1 MIKLKEKRILIIW
14 LVKIL
19 IVATSIMVTTKIN
32 LSLVA
37 TLTLIIVSDG
47 MMLLLNVKR
56 GYREWIHV
64 AYVFL
69 LAVNSIFE
77 LNGEY
82 RYTVV
87 ISQLVLF
94 LAYFVIS
101 NIEMQEIEEK

>member
-1 MIKLKEKRILIIW
+1 MKEKRILIIW

-19 IVATSIMVTTKIN
+19 IVSISIMVDTKIN
-32 LSLVA
+32 LSLVS
-37 TLTLIIVSDG
+37 TIIIAVDG
-47 MMLLLNVKR
+47 MMIIMNGKKE
-56 GYREWIHV
+56 YREWVHV
-64 AYVFL
+64 AYVFM

-82 RYTVV
+82 RFIIV

-94 LAYFVIS
+94 LAYFVIA

>member
-1 MIKLKEKRILIIW
+1 MKEKRILIIW
-14 LVKIL
+14 LVKII
-19 IVATSIMVTTKIN
+19 IVSISVMVTTKIN

-37 TLTLIIVSDG
+37 TLIIGLDG
-47 MMLLLNVKR
+47 MIMIMNGKKE
-56 GYREWIHV
+56 YIEWIHV
-64 AYVFL
+64 AYVFM

-82 RYTVV
+82 RFTIV

-94 LAYFVIS
+94 LAYFVIA

>member
-1 MIKLKEKRILIIW
+1 MKGKRILIIW

-19 IVATSIMVTTKIN
+19 IVSISVMVATKIN

-37 TLTLIIVSDG
+37 TLIIGLDG
-47 MMLLLNVKR
+47 IIMIMNGKKE
-56 GYREWIHV
+56 YIEWIHV
-64 AYVFL
+64 AYVFM

-82 RYTVV
+82 RFTIV

-94 LAYFVIS
+94 LAYFVIA

>member
-1 MIKLKEKRILIIW
+1 MKEKRILIIW
-14 LVKIL
+14 LVKII
-19 IVATSIMVTTKIN
+19 IVSISIMVTTKIN

-37 TLTLIIVSDG
+37 TLIIAVDG
-47 MMLLLNVKR
+47 MVMIMNGKKE
-56 GYREWIHV
+56 YREWIHV

-77 LNGEY
+77 MQEEY
-82 RYTVV
+82 RFTIV

>member
-1 MIKLKEKRILIIW
+1 MKEKRILIIW

-19 IVATSIMVTTKIN
+19 IVVISIMVTTKIN

-37 TLTLIIVSDG
+37 TIIIAVDG
-47 MMLLLNVKR
+47 MMIIMNGKKE
-56 GYREWIHV
+56 YREWVHV
-64 AYVFL
+64 AYVFM

-82 RYTVV
+82 RFIIV

-94 LAYFVIS
+94 LAYFVTS
-101 NIEMQEIEEK
+101 NIEMKEIEEK

>member
-1 MIKLKEKRILIIW
+1 MLIIW

-19 IVATSIMVTTKIN
+19 IVTISIMVATKIN
-32 LSLVA
+32 LSLPA
-37 TLTLIIVSDG
+37 TLIIGCDG
-47 MMLLLNVKR
+47 MIIIMNGKKE
-56 GYREWIHV
+56 YREWIHV

-77 LNGEY
+77 MQEEY
-82 RYTVV
+82 RFTIV

>member
-1 MIKLKEKRILIIW
+1 MKEKRILIIW
-14 LVKIL
+14 IVKIL
-19 IVATSIMVTTKIN
+19 IVSISIMVTTKIN

-37 TLTLIIVSDG
+37 TLIIVLDG
-47 MMLLLNVKR
+47 MIMIMNGKKE
-56 GYREWIHV
+56 YIEWIHV

-94 LAYFVIS
+94 LAYFMIS

>member
-1 MIKLKEKRILIIW
+1 MKEKRILIIW

-19 IVATSIMVTTKIN
+19 IVSISVMVATKIN

-37 TLTLIIVSDG
+37 TIIIAVDG
-47 MMLLLNVKR
+47 MMIIMNGKKE
-56 GYREWIHV
+56 YREWVHV
-64 AYVFL
+64 AYVFM

-77 LNGEY
+77 MNGEY
-82 RYTVV
+82 RFIIV

-94 LAYFVIS
+94 LAYFVIA

>member
-19 IVATSIMVTTKIN
+19 IVVISIMVTTKIN

-37 TLTLIIVSDG
+37 TLIIVSDG
-47 MMLLLNVKR
+47 MIMIMNGKKE
-56 GYREWIHV
+56 YREWIHV

-101 NIEMQEIEEK
+101 NIEMKEIEEK

>member
-14 LVKIL
+14 LVKII
-19 IVATSIMVTTKIN
+19 IVSISIMVTTKIN

-37 TLTLIIVSDG
+37 TLIIAVDG
-47 MMLLLNVKR
+47 MVMIMNGKKE
-56 GYREWIHV
+56 YREWVHV
-64 AYVFL
+64 AYVFM

-82 RYTVV
+82 RFIIV

-94 LAYFVIS
+94 LAYFVIA

>member
-1 MIKLKEKRILIIW
+1 MKEKRILIIW

-19 IVATSIMVTTKIN
+19 IVVISIMVTTKIN

-37 TLTLIIVSDG
+37 TIIIAVDG
-47 MMLLLNVKR
+47 MMIIMNGKKE
-56 GYREWIHV
+56 YREWVHV
-64 AYVFL
+64 AYVFM

-82 RYTVV
+82 RFIIV

-94 LAYFVIS
+94 LAYFVIA
-101 NIEMQEIEEK
+101 NIEMQEIGEK

>member
-1 MIKLKEKRILIIW
+1 MKEKRILIIW

-19 IVATSIMVTTKIN
+19 IVSISVMVATKIN

-37 TLTLIIVSDG
+37 TIIIAVDG
-47 MMLLLNVKR
+47 MMIIMNGKKE
-56 GYREWIHV
+56 YREWVHV
-64 AYVFL
+64 AYVFM

-82 RYTVV
+82 RFIIV

-94 LAYFVIS
+94 LAYFVIA
-101 NIEMQEIEEK
+101 NIEMQEIEGK

>member
-19 IVATSIMVTTKIN
+19 IVVISIMVTTKIN

-37 TLTLIIVSDG
+37 TLIIVSDG
-47 MMLLLNVKR
+47 MIMIMNGKKE
-56 GYREWIHV
+56 YREWIHV

-77 LNGEY
+77 MQGEY
-82 RYTVV
+82 RFTIV

>member
-1 MIKLKEKRILIIW
+1 MLIIW

-19 IVATSIMVTTKIN
+19 IVSISVMVATKIN

-37 TLTLIIVSDG
+37 TLIIGCDG

-64 AYVFL
+64 AYVFM

-82 RYTVV
+82 RFTIV

-94 LAYFVIS
+94 LAYFVIA

>member
-1 MIKLKEKRILIIW
+1 MKGKRILIIW
-14 LVKIL
+14 LVKII
-19 IVATSIMVTTKIN
+19 IVAISVMVATKIN

-37 TLTLIIVSDG
+37 TIIIAVDG
-47 MMLLLNVKR
+47 MMIIMNGKKE
-56 GYREWIHV
+56 YREWVHV
-64 AYVFL
+64 AYVFM

-82 RYTVV
+82 RFIIV

-94 LAYFVIS
+94 LAYFVIA

>member
-1 MIKLKEKRILIIW
+1 MKEKRILIIW

-19 IVATSIMVTTKIN
+19 IVVISIMVTTKIN

-37 TLTLIIVSDG
+37 TLIIVLDG
-47 MMLLLNVKR
+47 MIMIMNGKKE
-56 GYREWIHV
+56 YIEWIHV

-82 RYTVV
+82 RYTIV

-101 NIEMQEIEEK
+101 NIEMKEIEEK

>member
-1 MIKLKEKRILIIW
+1 MKEKRILIIW

-19 IVATSIMVTTKIN
+19 IVVISIMVTTKIN

-37 TLTLIIVSDG
+37 TLIIVSDG
-47 MMLLLNVKR
+47 MIMIMNGKKE
-56 GYREWIHV
+56 YREWIHV

-77 LNGEY
+77 MQGEY
-82 RYTVV
+82 RFTIV

>member
-14 LVKIL
+14 LVKII
-19 IVATSIMVTTKIN
+19 IVSISIMVTTKIN

-37 TLTLIIVSDG
+37 TLIIAVDG
-47 MMLLLNVKR
+47 MVMIMNGKKE
-56 GYREWIHV
+56 YREWVHV
-64 AYVFL
+64 AYVFM

-77 LNGEY
+77 MQGEY
-82 RYTVV
+82 RFTVV

-94 LAYFVIS
+94 LAYFVIA

>member
-1 MIKLKEKRILIIW
+1 MKGKRILIIW

-19 IVATSIMVTTKIN
+19 IVSISVMVATKIN

-37 TLTLIIVSDG
+37 TLIIGLDG
-47 MMLLLNVKR
+47 IIMIMNGKKE
-56 GYREWIHV
+56 YIEWIHV
-64 AYVFL
+64 AYVFM

-82 RYTVV
+82 RFIIV

-94 LAYFVIS
+94 LAYFVIA

>member
-1 MIKLKEKRILIIW
+1 MKGKRILIIW

-19 IVATSIMVTTKIN
+19 IVSISVMVATKIN

-37 TLTLIIVSDG
+37 TLIIGLDG
-47 MMLLLNVKR
+47 IIMIMNGKKE
-56 GYREWIHV
+56 YIEWIHV
-64 AYVFL
+64 AYVFM

-82 RYTVV
+82 RFIIV

-94 LAYFVIS
+94 LAYFVIA
-101 NIEMQEIEEK
+101 NIEMQEIEEKYTK

>member
-1 MIKLKEKRILIIW
+1 MKEKRILIIW

-37 TLTLIIVSDG
+37 ILIIVSDG

>member
-1 MIKLKEKRILIIW
+1 MKEKRILIIW

-19 IVATSIMVTTKIN
+19 IVSISIMVDTKIN

-37 TLTLIIVSDG
+37 TIIIAVDG
-47 MMLLLNVKR
+47 MMIIMNGKKE
-56 GYREWIHV
+56 YREWVHV
-64 AYVFL
+64 AYVFM

-82 RYTVV
+82 RFIIV

-94 LAYFVIS
+94 LVYFVIA

>member
-1 MIKLKEKRILIIW
+1 MKEKRILIIW

-19 IVATSIMVTTKIN
+19 IVSISVMVATKIN

-37 TLTLIIVSDG
+37 TIIIAVDG
-47 MMLLLNVKR
+47 MMIIMNGKKE
-56 GYREWIHV
+56 YREWVHV
-64 AYVFL
+64 AYVFM

-82 RYTVV
+82 RFIIV

-94 LAYFVIS
+94 LAYFVIA
-101 NIEMQEIEEK
+101 NIEMQEIEKKE

>member
-1 MIKLKEKRILIIW
+1 MKGKRILIIW
-14 LVKIL
+14 LVKII
-19 IVATSIMVTTKIN
+19 IVSISIMVTTKIN

-37 TLTLIIVSDG
+37 TLIIGLDG
-47 MMLLLNVKR
+47 MIMIMNGKKE
-56 GYREWIHV
+56 YIEWIHV
-64 AYVFL
+64 AYVFM

-82 RYTVV
+82 RFTIV

-94 LAYFVIS
+94 LAYFVIA

>member
-1 MIKLKEKRILIIW
+1 MLIIW

-19 IVATSIMVTTKIN
+19 IVTISIMVATKIN
-32 LSLVA
+32 LSLPA
-37 TLTLIIVSDG
+37 TLIIGCDG
-47 MMLLLNVKR
+47 MIIIMNGKKE
-56 GYREWIHV
+56 YREWIHV

-82 RYTVV
+82 RFTIV

-94 LAYFVIS
+94 IAYFVIS

>member
-37 TLTLIIVSDG
+37 TLIIVSDG

>member
-14 LVKIL
+14 LVKII
-19 IVATSIMVTTKIN
+19 IVSISIMVTTKIN

-37 TLTLIIVSDG
+37 TLIIAVDG
-47 MMLLLNVKR
+47 MVMIMNGKKE
-56 GYREWIHV
+56 YREWVHV
-64 AYVFL
+64 AYVFM

-82 RYTVV
+82 RFIIV

-94 LAYFVIS
+94 LAYFVIA
-101 NIEMQEIEEK
+101 NIEMQEIEGK

>member
-1 MIKLKEKRILIIW
+1 MKEKRILIIW

-19 IVATSIMVTTKIN
+19 IVSISVMVATKIN
-32 LSLVA
+32 LILVA
-37 TLTLIIVSDG
+37 TIIIAVDG
-47 MMLLLNVKR
+47 MMIIMNGKKE
-56 GYREWIHV
+56 YREWVHV
-64 AYVFL
+64 AYVFM

-82 RYTVV
+82 RFIIV

-94 LAYFVIS
+94 LAYFVIA